1 MKVAIV
7 HDWLTNYG
15 GAETFVELWLR
26 MYPQADIYTL
36 VYDKKKMK
44 GHFEGTKN
52 HQMTDDFVF
61 LLQFMTIRL
70 RL

>member
-15 GAETFVELWLR
+15 GAETFVELWLK

-36 VYDKKKMK
+36 VYDKKNLK
-44 GHFEGTKN
+44 GI
-52 HQMTDDFVF
+52 VSF
-61 LLQFMTIRL
+61 LYGPPSINS
-70 RL
+70 